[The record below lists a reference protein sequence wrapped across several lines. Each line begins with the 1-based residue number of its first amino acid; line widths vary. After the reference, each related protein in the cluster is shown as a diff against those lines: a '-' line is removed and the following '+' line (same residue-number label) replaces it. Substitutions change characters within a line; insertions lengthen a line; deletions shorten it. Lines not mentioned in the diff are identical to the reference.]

1 MRHFFVSLAMG
12 FLLLWAEPAA
22 AEEPRACTEQM
33 IRDEAH
39 RARVW
44 RYSWTGINAALMIGA
59 FVAVP
64 LVDKEE
70 RPDWIVSGAGSAINV
85 ATTWFLPLRVES
97 AEEELDALPSSE
109 RPRHVRRLVLESAED
124 QHARVTWPWHLLN
137 FGVSALGGGI
147 IAFGYGH
154 YESGLITTL
163 AGTAIGS
170 TQIFT
175 QPTNLPRTCG
185 RRGAGTHRHVLRGC
199 PPPACSASP
208 ARAAPPKFGLRPNG
222 RGQTVRWRHVTP
234 NLPRG

>member
-1 MRHFFVSLAMG
+1 MRRTFLSLALG
-12 FLLLWAEPAA
+12 SSLLWVQPAA
-22 AEEPRACTEQM
+22 AEQPRVCDERM

-44 RYSWTGINAALMIGA
+44 RYSWAGINAALMIGA

-70 RPDWIVSGAGSAINV
+70 RPDWVVSGAGSAINV
-85 ATTWFLPLRVES
+85 ATTWFWPLRVES
-97 AEEELDALPSSE
+97 AEDELDALPPAE
-109 RPRHVRRLVLESAED
+109 RARHVPRLVLESSED
-124 QHARVTWPWHLLN
+124 EHDRVTWHWHLAN

-154 YESGLITTL
+154 YESGLLTTL

-175 QPTNLPRTCG
+175 QPTNLPRTCVAPAPA
-185 RRGAGTHRHVLRGC
+185 RSRLTLSPSFTVLRA
-199 PPPACSASP
+199 PDQSP
-208 ARAAPPKFGLRPNG
+208 SGGALSITGTF
-222 RGQTVRWRHVTP
+222 
-234 NLPRG
+234 